1 VNDRMVTMLAASMW
15 RHWIASGY
23 ALSYT
28 IAIPRAN
35 RSPAYKEHLTGGEDP
50 DPPGGVDTKLENVE
64 LSQTQ
69 TQTVE
74 KSTQEL
80 EEELKEKG
88 RIGLIEVETQGKKY
102 FKPNE
107 DFMYRLAFDRRAA
120 LEVRAKPST
129 KLTKKIPDR
138 NDPSKII
145 GEQPV
150 MEWIWEITHISGNTQ
165 LWSITSKKLATKII
179 KQLIDGKSVI
189 DFMKSRTGPNPT
201 DVEYTVIGVR

>member
-1 VNDRMVTMLAASMW
+1 MENMVTTLAAPSW
-15 RHWIASGY
+15 RHWIISGY
-23 ALSYT
+23 TISEALSSYT
-28 IAIPRAN
+28 LPRAN
-35 RSPAYKEHLTGGEDP
+35 QSPAYKQNKIGGE
-50 DPPGGVDTKLENVE
+50 KRKMENTNAE
-64 LSQTQ
+64 LSQTANQ
-69 TQTVE
+69 P
-74 KSTQEL
+74 QEL

-107 DFMYRLAFDRRAA
+107 DFMYRLTFDRKAA
-120 LEVRAKPST
+120 LEVRAKPSA
-129 KLTKKIPDR
+129 KLTRKIPDR

-150 MEWIWEITHISGNTQ
+150 MEWGFEITHISGNTQ

-179 KQLIDGKSVI
+179 KQLIDGKSEI
-189 DFMKSRTGPNPT
+189 DFMKTRTGPNPT

>member
-1 VNDRMVTMLAASMW
+1 M
-15 RHWIASGY
+15 
-23 ALSYT
+23 
-28 IAIPRAN
+28 
-35 RSPAYKEHLTGGEDP
+35 TGGENS
-50 DPPGGVDTKLENVE
+50 DPPGGGTTKMENVE
-64 LSQTQ
+64 ISQA
-69 TQTVE
+69 VE

-107 DFMYRLAFDRRAA
+107 DFMYRLTFDRKAV

-129 KLTKKIPDR
+129 KLTRKIPDR

-150 MEWIWEITHISGNTQ
+150 MEWGFEITHISGNTQ

-189 DFMKSRTGPNPT
+189 DFMKTRTGPNPT

>member
-1 VNDRMVTMLAASMW
+1 M
-15 RHWIASGY
+15 
-23 ALSYT
+23 
-28 IAIPRAN
+28 
-35 RSPAYKEHLTGGEDP
+35 TGGENSDP
-50 DPPGGVDTKLENVE
+50 LGGGMKKLENVE
-64 LSQTQ
+64 ISQA
-69 TQTVE
+69 VE

-107 DFMYRLAFDRRAA
+107 DFMYRLTFDRKAA
-120 LEVRAKPST
+120 LEVRAKPSA
-129 KLTKKIPDR
+129 KLTRKIPDR

-145 GEQPV
+145 GEEPV
-150 MEWIWEITHISGNTQ
+150 MEWVFEITHISGNTQ
-165 LWSITSKKLATKII
+165 QWSITSKKLATKII

-189 DFMKSRTGPNPT
+189 DFMKTRTGPNPT